1 MLKLVSYLNKLS
13 HYEKK
18 SKTLLERA
26 QETVPGFSTQYKK
39 LRRSVELAGR
49 SQSTLTNYGRCLAHM
64 GLHFKCDLLELDDEA
79 ILDYLHY
86 LKTKKKTPSESY
98 FKHTVY
104 GLRYLFRIYEKE
116 ESRVILPSIE
126 RQKALPVVLSQQE
139 VKTLLRSPKLL
150 KHRLIVGVLYGCGLR
165 NFELCN
171 VQLTD
176 IDFDRK
182 QLHIRKGK
190 YRKDRYVPL
199 CDLLIRGIRKY
210 IESEVPYRYLFN
222 GKSRTGEY
230 VALTPRGVQWA
241 IKEARAKSGI
251 NKKVTAHSL
260 RHSYATH
267 LLEMGTDIVTLKE
280 LLGHE
285 DIQTTLIYLHVARV
299 GRNLPFRKAVWLL
312 SMK

>member
-1 MLKLVSYLNKLS
+1 MD
-13 HYEKK
+13 
-18 SKTLLERA
+18 
-26 QETVPGFSTQYKK
+26 
-39 LRRSVELAGR
+39 LAGR

-64 GLHFKCDLLELDDEA
+64 GLYFKCDLLELDDEA

-86 LKTKKKTPSESY
+86 LKTKRHTPSESY

-104 GLRYLFRIYEKE
+104 GLRYLFRIYKKE

-126 RQKALPVVLSQQE
+126 RQKALPVVLSQEE
-139 VKTLLRSPKLL
+139 VKLLLRSARLL
-150 KHRLIVGVLYGCGLR
+150 KHRLIVAMLYGCGLR

-171 VQLTD
+171 VEQAD

-182 QLHIRKGK
+182 QVHVREGK

-199 CDLLIRGIRKY
+199 CDLLIRGIKKH
-210 IESEVPYRYLFN
+210 IESEAPYRYLFN
-222 GKSRTGEY
+222 GKSRTGEH
-230 VALTPRGVQWA
+230 VALTPRGVQWV
-241 IKEARAKSGI
+241 IKEVRSKSGI
-251 NKKVTAHSL
+251 KKKVTAHSL

-285 DIQTTLIYLHVARV
+285 DIQTTLIYLHVARL
-299 GRNLPFRKAVWLL
+299 GRHQPFSPLEKLYVC
-312 SMK
+312 